1 MSPMKA
7 MTRAGSQMAAYA
19 ESVSIIERTWDKIV
33 GKLDSIFQ
41 SEE

>member
-1 MSPMKA
+1 MSLIKTSKWEWEWAHP
-7 MTRAGSQMAAYA
+7 

-33 GKLDSIFQ
+33 GKLDSILQ